1 LCLGEPGLFLVSP
14 PVLGVANDTRDNL
27 LRLLDEQKG
36 FSSLRQP
43 VPTDIT
49 RSRDFY
55 FGMHMLDYDPPVDDD
70 SDTTPGEDPLSQ
82 QIATLG
88 LDAEA
93 ITHLTALQDE
103 NENRFVSLNSDT
115 LSIFRRAAGRYNTD
129 PEQRQTLAK
138 TRLLVDGSSNAQD
151 ELNKLTVPEGSAAAF
166 RDYLQAANQF
176 YAGNYTAARQSL
188 PPLART
194 RSRGSPK
201 PPATC

>member
-1 LCLGEPGLFLVSP
+1 
-14 PVLGVANDTRDNL
+14 
-27 LRLLDEQKG
+27 
-36 FSSLRQP
+36 
-43 VPTDIT
+43 
-49 RSRDFY
+49 
-55 FGMHMLDYDPPVDDD
+55 VDDD

-115 LSIFRRAAGRYNTD
+115 LSDFFAALLADTTLTPSYVRRWRRRAC
-129 PEQRQTLAK
+129 L
-138 TRLLVDGSSNAQD
+138 SM
-151 ELNKLTVPEGSAAAF
+151 AAAMLRMNSTNSPYRKALPLRF
-166 RDYLQAANQF
+166 VTICRPQISFTPGITPQPGRA
-176 YAGNYTAARQSL
+176 L